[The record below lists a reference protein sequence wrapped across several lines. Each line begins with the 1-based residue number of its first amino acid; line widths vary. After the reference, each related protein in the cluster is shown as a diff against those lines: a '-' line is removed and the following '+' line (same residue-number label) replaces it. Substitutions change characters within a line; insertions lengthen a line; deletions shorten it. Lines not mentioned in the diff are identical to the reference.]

1 MSMTNDSAEG
11 SRKILP
17 LGGQILMRHPFYVLA
32 AGIFLA
38 TCVLIPGFLNGPS
51 IRALL
56 VLTSILGIAS
66 IGQTVVTIVGG
77 IDLSIAATIS
87 LSNVLLAVLTGYG
100 WNFPAVASVV

>member
-1 MSMTNDSAEG
+1 MPGTDAAVKPSDRSLLFRGRNLN
-11 SRKILP
+11 RYRVYIL
-17 LGGQILMRHPFYVLA
+17 A
-32 AGIFLA
+32 TGIFLA
-38 TCVLIPGFLNGPS
+38 TCVLIPGFLSGPS

-66 IGQTVVTIVGG
+66 VGQTVVAIIGG